1 MYFYPLTFSIESKK
15 KFPLLL
21 LSHNCIIIHNVQFSR
36 YMFELSC
43 FHKRLNEISQSFHF
57 QKFQSISY
65 LFTIHSYFKKWWAK
79 MDSLCCGKATAVATV
94 HRTVA
99 KSRLSSPFWL
109 SRLYALQSFGFAL
122 VFQFL
127 KNGGPK
133 WTRTIDLTI
142 ISRVL

>member
-1 MYFYPLTFSIESKK
+1 
-15 KFPLLL
+15 
-21 LSHNCIIIHNVQFSR
+21 
-36 YMFELSC
+36 
-43 FHKRLNEISQSFHF
+43 
-57 QKFQSISY
+57 
-65 LFTIHSYFKKWWAK
+65 
-79 MDSLCCGKATAVATV
+79 MDSLFCGKATAVATV
-94 HRTVA
+94 HWTVA

-127 KNGGPK
+127 KIGGPK

>member
-1 MYFYPLTFSIESKK
+1 
-15 KFPLLL
+15 
-21 LSHNCIIIHNVQFSR
+21 
-36 YMFELSC
+36 
-43 FHKRLNEISQSFHF
+43 
-57 QKFQSISY
+57 
-65 LFTIHSYFKKWWAK
+65 

-94 HRTVA
+94 HWTVA

-109 SRLYALQSFGFAL
+109 SRLYALQSFWFAL

-127 KNGGPK
+127 KIGGPK